1 MSPTSY
7 LLKSMEWARIDKDKE
22 TKLIVGYVARYEQG
36 VDKPNVVNL
45 VFNDVE
51 LCKYI
56 KVIAPPFRND
66 ASVATRWNCL
76 NSSVCMYIKQS
87 NVGL

>member
-1 MSPTSY
+1 
-7 LLKSMEWARIDKDKE
+7 MEWARIDKDKE
-22 TKLIVGYVARYEQG
+22 TKLIVGYVARYEKG

-56 KVIAPPFRND
+56 KVIAPPFSSLVK
-66 ASVATRWNCL
+66 AVARIMKELQTQL
-76 NSSVCMYIKQS
+76 DQVEIS
-87 NVGL
+87 

>member
-1 MSPTSY
+1 
-7 LLKSMEWARIDKDKE
+7 MEWARIDKDKE
-22 TKLIVGYVARYEQG
+22 TKLIVGYVARYEEG

-56 KVIAPPFRND
+56 KVIAPH
-66 ASVATRWNCL
+66 SVHL
-76 NSSVCMYIKQS
+76 
-87 NVGL
+87 

>member
-1 MSPTSY
+1 
-7 LLKSMEWARIDKDKE
+7 MEWARIDKDKE
-22 TKLIVGYVARYEQG
+22 TKLIVGYVARYEEG

-56 KVIAPPFRND
+56 KVIVPPFSSLVK
-66 ASVATRWNCL
+66 AVARIMKELQTQLDQVEISL
-76 NSSVCMYIKQS
+76 NKTWVEECQAE
-87 NVGL
+87 